1 MSTVAKPITAE
12 ELLRLPR
19 GQFKYELVNGELIT
33 MSPTGHVHGRVTMRL
48 AVPIFQHVR
57 DRKLG
62 EVFAAETGFK
72 LSSNPDT
79 VLAPDISFISAE
91 RVAACTATPG
101 YSSGPPDLA
110 VEVLS
115 PDDTKREVQVK
126 TTRWLAAGA
135 RMVWNVDL
143 KLYRVVVHT
152 RGAEPVTLNINDFLT
167 GGEVLPGFRLAVA
180 EIFAEG

>member
-1 MSTVAKPITAE
+1 MSTVAKQMTAE

-33 MSPTGHVHGRVTMRL
+33 MSPTGHVHGRVTLRL

-91 RVAACTATPG
+91 RVAECTASPG
-101 YSSGPPDLA
+101 YCTGPPDLA

-115 PDDTKREVQVK
+115 PPERGNEVK
-126 TTRWLAAGA
+126 AKIERWLAAGA
-135 RMVWNVDL
+135 RQVWIVNP
-143 KLYRVVVHT
+143 KLETVTIYGSSVGVIT
-152 RGAEPVTLNINDFLT
+152 LSINNTLNGAD
-167 GGEVLPGFRLAVA
+167 VVPGFQMPVA
-180 EIFAEG
+180 EIFEH